1 MKKYTNTVKVIAFI
15 TNDIEE
21 RYENIPDDYLSKSV
35 EIPSELINEMKKNG
49 WIDKE
54 GIIWWRKDFEP
65 KPVKA
70 KDGNVYLALSDADIE
85 DEARHIRRLNS
96 ALEMLNL

>member
-1 MKKYTNTVKVIAFI
+1 MEKYTNTVKVIAFI
-15 TNDIEE
+15 TNDIED

-65 KPVKA
+65 KPVITKNG
-70 KDGNVYLALSDADIE
+70 DVYLALSDADLD
-85 DEARHIRRLNS
+85 DEERRIRRMIS
-96 ALEMLNL
+96 ALRLLK

>member
-1 MKKYTNTVKVIAFI
+1 MKKYKNTVKVIAFI

-21 RYENIPDDYLSKSV
+21 RYENISDDYLSKSV

-65 KPVKA
+65 KPVVTKNG
-70 KDGNVYLALSDADIE
+70 DVYLALSDADLD
-85 DEARHIRRLNS
+85 DEERRIIRMIY
-96 ALEMLNL
+96 ALELLK

>member
-1 MKKYTNTVKVIAFI
+1 MKKYKNTVKVIAFI

-21 RYENIPDDYLSKSV
+21 RYENISDDYLSKSV
-35 EIPSELINEMKKNG
+35 EIPSALINEMKQNG

-65 KPVKA
+65 KPVVTKNG
-70 KDGNVYLALSDADIE
+70 DVYLALSDADLD
-85 DEARHIRRLNS
+85 DEERRIRRIIS
-96 ALEMLNL
+96 ALELLK